1 MPARF
6 LLQRVE
12 VYFVS
17 RHRSQLEGCDSLSEY
32 ACANGRRQNM
42 AINGDLI
49 FAEVE
54 GPWQGNDF
62 PNVSVVSVTFN
73 GVLHAFVFLTH
84 MNIDFDGAP
93 NAYGPPDK
101 NTLDTLDHAGQKSHY
116 YGLVSVKPDE
126 TRDVFVPGKGK
137 QKKTLVELYNLK
149 LDPSQP
155 DKRGYL
161 PVVQHGGEYDGY
173 YISITSRATRSL
185 AGANEFQQSSY
196 VNSAKV
202 PFGALS
208 GQLQSKGVAIGN
220 YGMAIRHDNGKQSAF
235 VMMDGGH
242 TSGAAIGAVGEVS
255 YKVFLDLGGL
265 PKRAQAPLRNE
276 FPTSFIVFRGSSK
289 PTLNLLARADNA
301 NDLPMLLAFC
311 EEAGY
316 ADRSGNS
323 GKPLLDSWVA
333 GGRTGVRPTHYKH
346 VLGALR
352 HAGFWPPIGDFPDRQ
367 GLDRIARTA

>member
-1 MPARF
+1 
-6 LLQRVE
+6 
-12 VYFVS
+12 
-17 RHRSQLEGCDSLSEY
+17 
-32 ACANGRRQNM
+32 M
-42 AINGDLI
+42 AINGDLA
-49 FAEVE
+49 FENVE
-54 GPWQGNDF
+54 GPWQSNDF

-73 GVLHAFVFLTH
+73 GVLQAFVFLTH

-101 NTLDTLDHAGQKSHY
+101 NTLDTLDHAGQKSRY
-116 YGLVSVKPDE
+116 YGLASIKPDE
-126 TRDVFVPGKGK
+126 SRDVFIPGQGK

-149 LDPSQP
+149 LDPLQP
-155 DKRGYL
+155 DSRGYL
-161 PVVQHGGEYDGY
+161 PVVQQGGEYDGY

-202 PFGALS
+202 AFGALS
-208 GQLQSKGVAIGN
+208 GRLQSKGVAFGN
-220 YGMAIRHDNGKQSAF
+220 YGMAIRHDNSKHAGF

-242 TSGAAIGAVGEVS
+242 TSGHDVGAVGEVS
-255 YKVFLDLGGL
+255 YKVFLDLGGP
-265 PKRAQAPLRNE
+265 PKRAQSPLRNE
-276 FPTSFIVFRGSSK
+276 FPTSFIVFRGSSG
-289 PTLNLLARADNA
+289 PTLSLLARADNA

-316 ADRSGNS
+316 ADRSGDS

-333 GGRTGVRPTHYKH
+333 GGRTEARPRHYKH

-352 HAGFWPPIGDFPDRQ
+352 HAGFWPHIGDFPDRA
-367 GLDRIARTA
+367 GLDRVARTA